1 VAPDREPGRTEDTV
15 TTLTTT
21 HDTPRPVFARRSI
34 RGLAPWAVQ
43 AVLALQ
49 FAAGGMLKISGNPEM
64 VDMFAT
70 IGAGQWFRY
79 AVGVLEI
86 AGAIGLLIP
95 RLCGLAALGLA
106 ALMTGAVI
114 TNIAF
119 LDTSP
124 ALPAAFLVVA
134 ALIAWIR
141 RAGITA
147 FTTRRTS

>member
-1 VAPDREPGRTEDTV
+1 
-15 TTLTTT
+15 
-21 HDTPRPVFARRSI
+21 
-34 RGLAPWAVQ
+34 
-43 AVLALQ
+43 
-49 FAAGGMLKISGNPEM
+49 
-64 VDMFAT
+64 
-70 IGAGQWFRY
+70 
-79 AVGVLEI
+79 
-86 AGAIGLLIP
+86 
-95 RLCGLAALGLA
+95 
-106 ALMTGAVI
+106 MTGAVI

>member
-1 VAPDREPGRTEDTV
+1 
-15 TTLTTT
+15 
-21 HDTPRPVFARRSI
+21 
-34 RGLAPWAVQ
+34 VQ